1 MNKGRWQ
8 WWIAGALVVAFVW
21 RFQSL
26 TLYFLAA
33 VALSFIGK
41 PVVSWVAQ
49 KSIARHPVGH
59 NLGAA
64 AALTLMALIS
74 TGVVMLFA
82 PLVQEQIAALSRLD
96 ADQLTRHWN
105 QALALVDDWTTG
117 VDLSGEGQA
126 NSAYLAEQALELVRL
141 DDAGSVFSGI
151 LSSIGNVFVTTFSV
165 VFMAFFLMREPTL
178 FTDLVL
184 GLTPETKRPAMTRI
198 FERSGRL
205 LTRYFGG
212 LVIQVSIVTIVVG
225 LGLTLLGIPHGW
237 LLGLLAGLFN
247 LIPYMGPILGL
258 GTGVLVMIS
267 SGVPWHDFGW
277 ALAVYLAAQGVDNVF
292 TQPVIFAKR
301 VFAHPLEI
309 FVVISVAG
317 SVAGAGGMVLAIPTY
332 TLFRIVAK
340 EFLQEFQWAKALT
353 QSMEAR
359 EHDDS

>member
-1 MNKGRWQ
+1 MTQGRWQ
-8 WWIAGALVVAFVW
+8 WLLAGALLVAFVW

-26 TLYFLAA
+26 MLYFLAA

-49 KSIARHPVGH
+49 KRIGRHALGH
-59 NLGAA
+59 NVGAA
-64 AALTLMALIS
+64 SALTLMLLLS

-82 PLVQEQIAALSRLD
+82 PLVQEQIAALARLD
-96 ADQLTRHWN
+96 AAQLTIHWN
-105 QALALVDDWTTG
+105 QALALVDTWTAG
-117 VDLSGEGQA
+117 IDLSGKGMA
-126 NSAYLAEQALELVRL
+126 NSAFLAEQALELIRI

-165 VFMAFFLMREPTL
+165 VFMAFFLMREPSL

-184 GLTPETKRPAMTRI
+184 GLTPEAKKPAMARI
-198 FERSGRL
+198 FERSGHL

-212 LVIQVSIVTIVVG
+212 LVIQVSIVTGVVG

-247 LIPYMGPILGL
+247 LIPYMGPMLGL
-258 GTGVLVMIS
+258 GAGVLVMIS
-267 SGVPWHDFGW
+267 SGVLLNDFGW

-317 SVAGAGGMVLAIPTY
+317 SMAGAGGMVLAIPTY

-359 EHDDS
+359 EKEEV